1 MTKAFEKRLA
11 QLRGAAVGVVA
22 DNIPDERGTASVVLE
37 FADGTLLN
45 AAYWRLI
52 QDGIAQLSSF
62 DHQQKYGLP
71 TPIDAKTRIITFLDG
86 KLCREVIFDG
96 ETGDLIL
103 IFNESTKLQVLNFT
117 GYEIWTIRFPDGT
130 AEYSNYALLPS
141 ANDEELAVLWWENA
155 TSLASFKELGW
166 RKVATGTWLYG
177 QTVPMSVSIW
187 ASAYL
192 TNSRSEEDDKLDQ
205 SKIDAAKAKADAKPW
220 GPVKWD

>member
-11 QLRGAAVGVVA
+11 QLRGVAVGVAA
-22 DNIPDERGTASVVLE
+22 DSIPDERGTASVV
-37 FADGTLLN
+37 FKFSDGTLLN
-45 AAYWRLI
+45 AAYWRFI
-52 QDGIAQLSSF
+52 QDGLAQLSSF

-71 TPIDAKTRIITFLDG
+71 TPIDAKIRIVTLLDG
-86 KLCREVIFDG
+86 KLCREVIFDR

-103 IFNESTKLQVLNFT
+103 VFDENTKLQVLNFT

-130 AEYSNYALLPS
+130 VEYSNYALLPS
-141 ANDEELAVLWWENA
+141 ANDEELAVLWWESA
-155 TSLASFKELGW
+155 ASVARFEELGW

-177 QTVPMSVSIW
+177 RTVPMSVSIW

-192 TNSRSEEDDKLDQ
+192 TNSRFDGDDKLDQ
-205 SKIDAAKAKADAKPW
+205 SKIDVAKAKADAKPW